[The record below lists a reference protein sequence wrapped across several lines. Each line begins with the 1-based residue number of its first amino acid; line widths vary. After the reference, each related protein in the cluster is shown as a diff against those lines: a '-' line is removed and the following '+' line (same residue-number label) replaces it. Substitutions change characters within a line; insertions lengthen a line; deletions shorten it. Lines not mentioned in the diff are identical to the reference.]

1 MHIETPTDF
10 IETNIFY
17 TVAKTM
23 GWNVEVLIAQRNPLI
38 ELRKNELTYRIW
50 MGGISVNS
58 NVSTKISKDKHL
70 TSQILKKVIPYA
82 TDAKVFVINNITK
95 SVFDELITT
104 HPKLVVKPIDEN
116 NGLGITTA
124 IESWLDFQAAMERVE
139 KLGHTE
145 VLVEN
150 HVEAVSEYR
159 VILWKGKP
167 IDAILRLNANVIG
180 DGQSTIESLI
190 NQKNAF
196 RHEKFGTLFE
206 DIVIDESLKAF
217 IKTKSLT
224 INSVPQ
230 AGESVIVRD
239 MCNLSQGGETK
250 RVSLDTIH
258 QEYREM
264 FKKVYES
271 TWLNYCGVDLIT
283 PNITQKPEVGQTV
296 INELNAAPGITL
308 ACFADLAEDRPF
320 YGARQILHHMET
332 EPVQTFNSGNS
343 HI

>member
-17 TVAKTM
+17 TVAKAL
-23 GWNVEVLIAQRNPLI
+23 GWKVEVLIAHRNPMI
-38 ELRKNELTYRIW
+38 ELKKNNLVYRIW

-70 TSQILKKVIPYA
+70 TSQMLKKVMPYA
-82 TDAKVFVINNITK
+82 TDARVFLIKDITNDT
-95 SVFDELITT
+95 FDELSTA

-124 IESWLDFQAAMERVE
+124 IENWSDFQSAIERVG
-139 KLGHTE
+139 KIGHTE
-145 VLVEN
+145 VLIEN
-150 HVEAVSEYR
+150 HVEAISEYR
-159 VILWKGKP
+159 VILWKGEP
-167 IDAILRLNANVIG
+167 IDAILRLNANVVG
-180 DGQSTIESLI
+180 DSQSTIESLI

-217 IKTKSLT
+217 IKTKGLT
-224 INSVPQ
+224 VDSIPP
-230 AGESVIVRD
+230 AGESVVVRD

-250 RVSLDTIH
+250 RVSVDSIH
-258 QEYREM
+258 PEYTDM

-283 PNITQKPEVGQTV
+283 PDIAQKPEVGKTV
-296 INELNAAPGITL
+296 INEINAAPGITL

-320 YGARQILHHMET
+320 YGAQQIINKMET
-332 EPVQTFNSGNS
+332 DPIQSLNP
-343 HI
+343 